1 MENEDILSAL
11 QNIFRSVLFNSSIVL
26 DMKSN
31 TASIEEWDSLTHVE
45 LIYSIEQHFNI
56 KFSSREI
63 LSWKNIEQMV
73 TYLRHKIQSPNIVM
87 VVSL

>member
-1 MENEDILSAL
+1 MEHEDILEAL
-11 QNIFRSVLFNSSIVL
+11 QKIFRSVLFNSSIVL
-26 DMKSN
+26 DMKSD
-31 TASIEEWDSLTHVE
+31 AADIEEWDSLTHVE

-73 TYLRHKIQSPNIVM
+73 QSIQHKKHN
-87 VVSL
+87 